1 MSTYNSFKLYGKDAF
16 ISFLSNCDDKTF
28 SRAIK
33 YINMKG
39 FLEGLHDHLL
49 FNNENILIEAME
61 YANSSYDLVREYLK
75 EKQDADFNDYQNLAE
90 D

>member
-1 MSTYNSFKLYGKDAF
+1 MSFSKDFNFNGKDAF
-16 ISFLSNCDDKTF
+16 ISFLSNCDDKAF
-28 SRAIK
+28 SKAIK

-49 FNNENILIEAME
+49 FDNENILIEAME
-61 YANSSYDLVREYLK
+61 YANSSYDWVREYLK
-75 EKQDADFNDYQNLAE
+75 ETQNADLNDYCKLAE

>member
-1 MSTYNSFKLYGKDAF
+1 MSIYNSFKLNGKDSF
-16 ISFLSNCDDKTF
+16 ISFLSNCDDEAF

-61 YANSSYDLVREYLK
+61 YANSSYDLIREYLK
-75 EKQDADFNDYQNLAE
+75 ETQDADFNDYYKLTE